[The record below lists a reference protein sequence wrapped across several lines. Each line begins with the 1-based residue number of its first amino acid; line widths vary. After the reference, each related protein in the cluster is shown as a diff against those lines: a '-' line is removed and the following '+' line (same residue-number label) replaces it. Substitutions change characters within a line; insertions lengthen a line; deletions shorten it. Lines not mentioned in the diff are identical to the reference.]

1 MISPLVKIILSA
13 IALTAVVFVL
23 ASSSVKHTG
32 LQAVPRE
39 VSRHLP
45 DYPFIKNR
53 SNVLDYYGD
62 TTAFNRFYN
71 KLDELIFS
79 GKGRVNIV
87 HMGGSHVQA
96 GVLSNRMRENL
107 FSLSDGIKGPRGFL
121 FPFRL
126 AHTNGPG
133 NFKVRSTGDWEGC
146 KNSHNKH
153 HCNWGASGYTASTL
167 DSNATVKLWSF
178 DTDSVIYPFTRVKV
192 FYDMVPESFSFQLD
206 STMMVSD
213 ILIDS
218 ISGSVE
224 YYLSQ
229 SYDTLNFQ
237 LIKTDSLQ
245 TSFTIQGLQL
255 DDFNESGLV
264 YTALGVNGASVPSYL
279 RCRLM
284 EEQLHS
290 IDPDLVIFGIGIND
304 AYQPTS
310 SFSVKQF
317 EMNYDSLIQQ
327 ILHVNPEANF
337 LFLTNNDSYYKRR
350 SANRNAFGV
359 REGMIN
365 LAKKYDGA
373 VWDLFEI
380 MGGLNS
386 IRSWEKSGLAK
397 KDKIHFTRAGYT
409 LQADLMFLALRDAYG
424 DYLAQ

>member
-1 MISPLVKIILSA
+1 MTRPLVKILLSI
-13 IALTAVVFVL
+13 IALTTVVFVL
-23 ASSSVKHTG
+23 ASSSVKFTG
-32 LQAVPRE
+32 MLADTHE
-39 VSRHLP
+39 VNWGLP
-45 DYPFIKNR
+45 DYPFIKYRN
-53 SNVLDYYGD
+53 NVITYYGD
-62 TTAFNRFYN
+62 TTAFDHFYN
-71 KLDELIFS
+71 KLDELVFS
-79 GKGRVNIV
+79 GQGRVNIL

-96 GVLSNRMRENL
+96 GVLSNKLRENF
-107 FSLSDGIKGPRGFL
+107 FSLAEGIKGPRGFL

-133 NFKVRSTGDWEGC
+133 NFKVKYTGDWEGC

-153 HCNWGASGYTASTL
+153 HCNWGAAGYTATTL

-178 DTDSVIYPFTRVKV
+178 DTDSVIYPFTRIKV
-192 FYDMVPESFSFQLD
+192 FYDMVPESYSFRLD
-206 STMMVSD
+206 SSMLIND
-213 ILIDS
+213 FLIDS

-224 YYLSQ
+224 YFLGQ
-229 SYDTLNFQ
+229 AYDTLNIQ

-255 DDFNESGLV
+255 DDIEERGLV
-264 YTALGVNGASVPSYL
+264 YTSIGVNGASVPSYL
-279 RCRLM
+279 RCALM
-284 EEQLHS
+284 EQQLHS

-310 SFSVKQF
+310 TFSVKQF
-317 EMNYDSLIQQ
+317 EANYDSLIGQ
-327 ILHVNPEANF
+327 ILTVNPNANF

-350 SANRNAFGV
+350 SANRNALGV

-409 LQADLMFLALRDAYG
+409 LQADLMFLSIRDAYG
-424 DYLAQ
+424 DYLAK